1 MLDNLMCYSLA
12 LLAQAII
19 YGVDARNDA
28 VEVAVGL

>member
-1 MLDNLMCYSLA
+1 MLGSLMCSSLT